1 MENQDFFFHAVFF
14 PFFFFCIEINY
25 FVSIKRRDVTL
36 F

>member
-1 MENQDFFFHAVFF
+1 MENQDFFFSRSFF
-14 PFFFFCIEINY
+14 SFFFFCIEINY